1 MPGISHNTPLSTQL
15 ADELRR
21 RIAEGEYAVGALH
34 PTEAELAAAEAAQ
47 SDGGEDPAED
57 DATEE

>member
-21 RIAEGEYAVGALH
+21 RIAEGEYAVGALL
-34 PTEAELAAAEAAQ
+34 PTEAELAAEPFGALGLAVARLFP
-47 SDGGEDPAED
+47 G
-57 DATEE
+57 